1 MSRTPAD
8 YPRLFFALGADSAV
22 PRRPTT
28 PDDATCAARA
38 AVIDA
43 VRKGAFAAA
52 MLLLEATP
60 GLLNE
65 VLDDQ
70 QCWAIVDHPPFTT
83 VYPEAAEALRSKREV
98 RRAFEAS
105 LAAST

>member
-1 MSRTPAD
+1 MSRKPAD

-52 MLLLEATP
+52 MLLLEARP

-65 VLDDQ
+65 VLDDRR
-70 QCWAIVDHPPFTT
+70 CWGLIDHPPFSAAH
-83 VYPEAAEALRSKREV
+83 PEAAEQMIAARALREG
-98 RRAFEAS
+98 FEAS
-105 LAAST
+105 LCR